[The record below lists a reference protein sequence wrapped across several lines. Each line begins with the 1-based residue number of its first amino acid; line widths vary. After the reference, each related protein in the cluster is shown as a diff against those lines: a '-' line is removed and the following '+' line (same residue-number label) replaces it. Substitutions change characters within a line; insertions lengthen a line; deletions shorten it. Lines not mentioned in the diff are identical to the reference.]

1 MRRRCWSRRWRR
13 SLWIEFLYADLWYVI
28 IIIMFVTHDWRIISR
43 LYPDAARMKTK
54 PPKNPGEK
62 QYTKSLMDHQS
73 RTRPVGSIF
82 LLPELLPL
90 LKHSVC
96 PFFDLRQLDAVHHMA
111 KLS

>member
-1 MRRRCWSRRWRR
+1 MRRRCWPRRWRR

-62 QYTKSLMDHQS
+62 TKHQ
-73 RTRPVGSIF
+73 VIYGSSIKNS
-82 LLPELLPL
+82 P
-90 LKHSVC
+90 
-96 PFFDLRQLDAVHHMA
+96 RW
-111 KLS
+111 